1 MKKTIL
7 LSALAI
13 ILTFSL
19 ILTGCQTNPSTSD
32 STSAT
37 VSENSAEVSNEV
49 SDDTSIEES
58 EPAVVEFDYDVY
70 ETAFNKTVALTS
82 FYYTMHIDMSLVMTG
97 LTMDLTLDSD
107 VKAEIDGENEKGS
120 SVVTI
125 GMLGTNN
132 ETKTY
137 YEDGFAYMETIG
149 MKYKMPSTFADSIGV
164 SSSLLDTEAI
174 KDSKVEVVDGIT
186 QYVLVVDGE
195 AFANSDSSNM
205 LSEMIDSAA
214 AGATIDEVII
224 DDVEYIVVLND
235 GYLSTETVSGKI
247 TMNGIAA
254 DGETPMNMEI
264 EFTVSNVLNNPGEE
278 VTIETPADLD
288 EYTLME
294 IEE

>member
-13 ILTFSL
+13 LLTLSL
-19 ILTGCQTNPSTSD
+19 VLTGCQTNPSTSD

-37 VSENSAEVSNEV
+37 VSQNSAEVSNEV
-49 SDDTSIEES
+49 SDDTSVEES
-58 EPAVVEFDYDVY
+58 EPALAEFDYDDY
-70 ETAFNKTVALTS
+70 EAAFDKTNALTS
-82 FYYTMHIDMSLVMTG
+82 FDYTMHMDMSLVMTG
-97 LTMDLTLDSD
+97 LTMELTFDGD
-107 VKAEIDGENEKGS
+107 IKAVINGEKEQGS
-120 SVVTI
+120 SVVTV
-125 GMLGTNN
+125 GMLGTNS

-137 YEDGFAYMETIG
+137 YEDGFAYMETMG
-149 MKYKMPSTFADSIGV
+149 MKYKMPSTFADAIGYN
-164 SSSLLDTEAI
+164 SSLLGRDAI
-174 KDSKVEVVDGIT
+174 KSSKVEVVDGIT
-186 QYVLVVDGE
+186 QYALVVDGE
-195 AFANSDSSNM
+195 DFLNSDSSNM

-214 AGATIDEVII
+214 MGATIDEVII

-235 GYLSTETVSGKI
+235 GYLSSETTSGKI

-294 IEE
+294 IDE

>member
-214 AGATIDEVII
+214 TGATIDEVII

-288 EYTLME
+288 EYTLIE

>member
-137 YEDGFAYMETIG
+137 YEDGFAYMETMG

-235 GYLSTETVSGKI
+235 GYLSSETTSGKI

>member
-82 FYYTMHIDMSLVMTG
+82 FYYTMHMDMSLVMTG

-137 YEDGFAYMETIG
+137 YEDGFAYMETMG

-235 GYLSTETVSGKI
+235 GYLSSETTSGKI